1 MTQQNPAQELS
12 RTVYRLNRLITEY
25 TQHQMELEGLTDLQP
40 SIGVVL
46 IPLLEEE
53 GQTLSALASRLNM
66 KAPTVTVIANR
77 LEERGW
83 IRRVRGTDDRR
94 QVKLYLT
101 ESGRGPAEVLAKIR
115 RKLNQFVANGIDKDA
130 LLSANSTL
138 ARMFENIENKMP

>member
-25 TQHQMELEGLTDLQP
+25 TQHQMELEGLTALQP

-101 ESGRGPAEVLAKIR
+101 ESGRGPAEILAKIR
-115 RKLNQFVANGIDKDA
+115 RRLNQFVANGIDKDS
-130 LLSANSTL
+130 LLSANATL